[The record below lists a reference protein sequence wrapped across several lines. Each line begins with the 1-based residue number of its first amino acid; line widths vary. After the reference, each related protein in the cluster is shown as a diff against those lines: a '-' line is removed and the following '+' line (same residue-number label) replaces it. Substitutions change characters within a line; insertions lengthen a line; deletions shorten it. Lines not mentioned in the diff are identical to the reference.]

1 VLLAVLTTKG
11 FWLHSRAVR
20 DRIDDEG
27 TRANRTGALGWGF
40 TAAILS
46 AIALYVLSSVT
57 SITAREAIHLIV
69 SLGIVTAI
77 LRFAYLERRAYRDA

>member
-1 VLLAVLTTKG
+1 
-11 FWLHSRAVR
+11 
-20 DRIDDEG
+20 
-27 TRANRTGALGWGF
+27 
-40 TAAILS
+40 
-46 AIALYVLSSVT
+46 VLSSVT